1 MGRGSE
7 DTIRDKAKQRGF
19 HDEPRKRIRHS
30 DAQRENYQRVFSIV
44 SGLHRVIPGVDR
56 LEERTNKA
64 GHQNKRGSYA
74 G

>member
-1 MGRGSE
+1 
-7 DTIRDKAKQRGF
+7 
-19 HDEPRKRIRHS
+19 
-30 DAQRENYQRVFSIV
+30 
-44 SGLHRVIPGVDR
+44 LHRVIPDVDR

>member
-1 MGRGSE
+1 MGTGSE
-7 DTIRDKAKQRGF
+7 DTLRDKSKQRGF
-19 HDEPRKRIRHS
+19 DDKPRKRIRHS
-30 DAQRENYQRVFSIV
+30 DAQRENYERVLSIV
-44 SGLHRVIPGVDR
+44 SGLLRVIPGVDR

>member
-7 DTIRDKAKQRGF
+7 NTLRDESKQRGF
-19 HDEPRKRIRHS
+19 DDEPRKRIRHS

-44 SGLHRVIPGVDR
+44 PGLHRVIPGVDR
-56 LEERTNKA
+56 FEEWTNKA

-74 G
+74 R

>member
-7 DTIRDKAKQRGF
+7 DTLRDESKQRGF
-19 HDEPRKRIRHS
+19 DDEPCKRIRHS
-30 DAQRENYQRVFSIV
+30 DTQRENYQRVFRIV
-44 SGLHRVIPGVDR
+44 PGLHRVIPGVDR